1 MREARRHLK
10 DLQHMRI
17 QTLILSL
24 LFCVASAFAK
34 DVITKTDG
42 TKLDAKVEE
51 ITETVVKY
59 RKASNPNGPV
69 YTIPISSVA
78 SVLYENGDMDTFN
91 ESVSATKVPSDQTT
105 TLSDE
110 ELMQLADSQTLSTFQ
125 STFLSDAELLNIYNS
140 KHNTSVLLR
149 KKAKIYRLVGWIGG
163 ALIVS
168 AGIGREIYNG
178 SEGYSQGLAIG
189 ICAPIGALWCIG
201 FNLKANSIIK
211 KAKSMESYS
220 EVIIENEIMRFDNKS
235 LTAGVNL
242 MGNRMVNS
250 HSLGLSLGLNF

>member
-1 MREARRHLK
+1 
-10 DLQHMRI
+10 MRI
-17 QTLILSL
+17 HALILCL
-24 LFCVASAFAK
+24 LFCVASALAK

-78 SVLYENGDMDTFN
+78 TVLYENGDTDTFN
-91 ESVSATKVPSDQTT
+91 VSKSTTDVTVAQTP

-110 ELMQLADSQTLSTFQ
+110 ELMQLAESNTNDYPSGYV
-125 STFLSDAELLNIYNS
+125 SDADLLKYYGEYESSAALIHKANKY
-140 KHNTSVLLR
+140 R
-149 KKAKIYRLVGWIGG
+149 KIGWIGAG
-163 ALIVS
+163 AIFIGLTSFGIVLLDAHVYTEGGIIVGCGVLGS
-168 AGIGREIYNG
+168 AGWFLI
-178 SEGYSQGLAIG
+178 
-189 ICAPIGALWCIG
+189 
-201 FNLKANSIIK
+201 FNKKANSLMK
-211 KAKSMESYS
+211 QTRQMQSYS
-220 EVIIENEIMRFDNKS
+220 ATLIENEIMQFDNKS
-235 LTAGVNL
+235 LTAGINI